1 MTKKDSFEY
10 RFRDSIDTNKSSPL
24 VLMIHGYGSN
34 EDDLFSFARLLPENY
49 KIVSLRAP
57 YSLPYG
63 GFSWYGINL
72 DDSSN
77 IKINISQ
84 AKDSILKIKDFVEN
98 ELKSKYSFDI
108 NNICLIGFSQGTIL
122 SYALSLNYPN
132 LFKRI
137 IALSGKINMDL
148 IDEVVKDYSDLKYFC
163 SHGIQDQVIPVNFSR
178 KSISW
183 LKSQNINHTYK
194 EYEMAHNV
202 SQENFYD
209 FLDWMKLNLK

>member
-1 MTKKDSFEY
+1 MIKKYSFEY
-10 RFRDSIDTNKSSPL
+10 NFRDSIDTDKLSPL
-24 VLMIHGYGSN
+24 VIMLHGYGSN
-34 EDDLFSFARLLPENY
+34 EADLFSFASDLPEKY

-63 GFSWYGINL
+63 GFSWYDINL
-72 DDSSN
+72 DNSFN

-84 AKDSILKIKDFVEN
+84 ANDSILKIKNFVEN
-98 ELKSKYSFDI
+98 ELKNKFSFDI

-132 LFKRI
+132 LFKKI

-148 IDEVVKDYSDLKYFC
+148 IDKTAKDYSSLKFFF
-163 SHGIQDQVIPVNFSR
+163 SHGITDQVIPINFSR
-178 KSISW
+178 ESINW
-183 LKSQNINHTYK
+183 LKSQNISHTYK
-194 EYEMAHNV
+194 EYDMAHSV

-209 FLDWMKLNLK
+209 LIDWMKLNF

>member
-63 GFSWYGINL
+63 GFSWYDINL

-209 FLDWMKLNLK
+209 FLDWMKLNFK

>member
-10 RFRDSIDTNKSSPL
+10 CFRDSADTNKSSPL

-34 EDDLFSFARLLPENY
+34 EDDLFSFARLFPENY

-57 YSLPYG
+57 YPLPYG
-63 GFSWYGINL
+63 GFSWYDINL

-84 AKDSILKIKDFVEN
+84 AKNSILKIKNFVEN
-98 ELKSKYSFDI
+98 ELKSKFSFDI

-132 LFKRI
+132 LFKKI
-137 IALSGKINMDL
+137 IALSGKINTDL
-148 IDEVVKDYSDLKYFC
+148 IEGSVKDYSDLKYFC

-178 KSISW
+178 ESINW
-183 LKSQNINHTYK
+183 LKSQNIDYVYK
-194 EYEMAHNV
+194 EYEMAHNI
-202 SQENFYD
+202 SQENFCD

>member
-1 MTKKDSFEY
+1 MIKKDSFEY

-34 EDDLFSFARLLPENY
+34 EDDLFSFASDLPENY
-49 KIVSLRAP
+49 KIISLRAP
-57 YSLPYG
+57 YSLAYG
-63 GFSWYGINL
+63 GFSWYDINL
-72 DDSSN
+72 DNSSN

-84 AKDSILKIKDFVEN
+84 ANDSILKIKNFVEN
-98 ELKSKYSFDI
+98 DLKNKFSFDM

-132 LFKRI
+132 LFKKI

-148 IDEVVKDYSDLKYFC
+148 IDKTAKDYSSLKFFC
-163 SHGIQDQVIPVNFSR
+163 SHGVADQIIPVNFSR
-178 KSISW
+178 ESISW
-183 LKSQNINHTYK
+183 LKSKNISHTYK
-194 EYEMAHNV
+194 EYDMAHSV

>member
-10 RFRDSIDTNKSSPL
+10 CFRDSIDTNKSSPL

-63 GFSWYGINL
+63 GFSWYDINL

-98 ELKSKYSFDI
+98 ELKSKFSFDV

-132 LFKRI
+132 LFKKI
-137 IALSGKINMDL
+137 IALSGKINTDL
-148 IDEVVKDYSDLKYFC
+148 IDGAVKDYSDLKYFC

>member
-10 RFRDSIDTNKSSPL
+10 RFKDSIDTNKSSPL

-34 EDDLFSFARLLPENY
+34 EDDLFSFARLFPENY

-57 YSLPYG
+57 YPLPYG
-63 GFSWYGINL
+63 GFSWYDINL

-84 AKDSILKIKDFVEN
+84 AKDSILKIKNFVEH

-132 LFKRI
+132 LFKKT

-148 IDEVVKDYSDLKYFC
+148 IEESIKDYSGLKYFC
-163 SHGIQDQVIPVNFSR
+163 SHGIQDQVIPINFSR
-178 KSISW
+178 ESINW
-183 LKSQNINHTYK
+183 LKSQNIDYIYK